1 MNTSTI
7 SGKIDYIIVIFRNY
21 GLLDIQRELFDRY
34 DSSEYRLIIVDNTPD
49 NEKRLIEARPNELV
63 VLRNSNNEFDGI
75 SHGSAID
82 FGLNFVESDVV
93 CILDSDFF
101 ILDKNI
107 HQYIMNLLNQ
117 GYEAIGAEFAC
128 EGSRAR
134 FPERF
139 NNIPIC
145 FCYFARTEFAKMY
158 TWTVS
163 QNEINH
169 STSFIET
176 GWRFREH
183 VLNNNTKTLG
193 WKIDNI
199 QQTTKQIYRNEFNQ
213 VVGMH
218 YFAASHLRI
227 NEDIKSEFRRLC
239 GDYV

>member
-1 MNTSTI
+1 
-7 SGKIDYIIVIFRNY
+7 
-21 GLLDIQRELFDRY
+21 
-34 DSSEYRLIIVDNTPD
+34 
-49 NEKRLIEARPNELV
+49 
-63 VLRNSNNEFDGI
+63 
-75 SHGSAID
+75 
-82 FGLNFVESDVV
+82 
-93 CILDSDFF
+93 
-101 ILDKNI
+101 
-107 HQYIMNLLNQ
+107 MNLLNQ